1 MQLQQFP
8 CYNVNLMWQKR
19 LARNW
24 NKTKAFLGDKYQTM
38 GKWAGQLDQAAG
50 IGRRIFAA
58 AAPLLDDL
66 GQGAAVRQGMD
77 VVRNYDRLRGAAMEI
92 DSNVRGHASRIGSA
106 DIF

>member
-1 MQLQQFP
+1 
-8 CYNVNLMWQKR
+8 
-19 LARNW
+19 
-24 NKTKAFLGDKYQTM
+24 M

-66 GQGAAVRQGMD
+66 GQGEAVRQGMD
-77 VVRNYDRLRGAAMEI
+77 VVRNYDRFRGAAMEI